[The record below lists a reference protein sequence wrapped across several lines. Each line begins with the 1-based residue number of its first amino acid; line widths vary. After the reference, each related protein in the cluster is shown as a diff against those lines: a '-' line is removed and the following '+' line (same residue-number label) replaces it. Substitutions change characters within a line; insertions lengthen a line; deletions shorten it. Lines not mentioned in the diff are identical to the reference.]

1 MSNVIQF
8 RRATK
13 DDLPKVD
20 GADAALNQIK
30 QDFIADLF
38 KATMAAELYW
48 EEMNMTDYDVDC
60 LNHLFTKYTKEW
72 EDVLT

>member
-1 MSNVIQF
+1 MGQVLEF

-38 KATMAAELYW
+38 KASFAAELYW

-60 LNHLFTKYTKEW
+60 LNHIFTKYAKEW
-72 EDVLT
+72 ENDLS

>member
-20 GADAALNQIK
+20 GADSALNQIK

-38 KATMAAELYW
+38 KATIAAELYW
-48 EEMNMTDYDVDC
+48 EELQMTDYDVDC
-60 LNHLFTKYTKEW
+60 LNHIFRKYSKEW
-72 EDVLT
+72 EKELS

>member
-60 LNHLFTKYTKEW
+60 LAHIFKKYAKEW
-72 EDVLT
+72 ENDLQ

>member
-1 MSNVIQF
+1 MGKVIEF

-38 KATMAAELYW
+38 KAYFASELYW
-48 EEMNMTDYDVDC
+48 EELNMTDYDVDC
-60 LNHLFTKYTKEW
+60 LRS
-72 EDVLT
+72 

>member
-13 DDLPKVD
+13 KDLPKVD
-20 GADAALNQIK
+20 GADSALIQIK

-38 KATMAAELYW
+38 KATFAAELYW
-48 EEMNMTDYDVDC
+48 EEMQMTDYDVDC
-60 LNHLFTKYTKEW
+60 LNHIFRKYCKEW
-72 EDVLT
+72 EEDLE